1 VFLRVRL
8 EGVLALH
15 IVWILHARITT
26 DKSAI
31 SVGVSSVGVIGV
43 RVRLP
48 KHVRLKRFSLIHLHV
63 VGVVVETDVVQLQ
76 ICTLIYLCFFFLAH
90 FVIIV
95 VCILDRNVGRKLRG
109 GHVKGTVFRIY

>member
-15 IVWILHARITT
+15 IVWILHARIST
-26 DKSAI
+26 DKIAI
-31 SVGVSSVGVIGV
+31 SVGVIRV